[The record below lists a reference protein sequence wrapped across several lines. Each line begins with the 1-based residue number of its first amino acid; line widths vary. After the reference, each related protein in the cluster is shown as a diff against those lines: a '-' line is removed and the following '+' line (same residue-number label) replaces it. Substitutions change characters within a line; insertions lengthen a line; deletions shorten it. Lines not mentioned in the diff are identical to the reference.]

1 MSPSASEPKYAVL
14 PLMAMPS
21 GWNPFGRSIRDGKA
35 RDDDAALVV
44 VPKWIRSHMASSTE
58 CLRATARNAAPL
70 VVVAAGPAEVAY
82 PDVVTRPSSRAGRPR
97 TTASR
102 RTRGD
107 MVVPHRYGRRPQS
120 PTAEVAA
127 GCAFT
132 VGQRAPPVNGSNQ
145 G

>member
-44 VPKWIRSHMASSTE
+44 V
-58 CLRATARNAAPL
+58 
-70 VVVAAGPAEVAY
+70 AAGPAEVAY

-107 MVVPHRYGRRPQS
+107 MVVPPRYGRRPQS

-132 VGQRAPPVNGSNQ
+132 VGQRAPPVNGS
-145 G
+145 